1 MTGTFS
7 QGILGDI
14 YNRQIYIGSEE
25 YETKLLTRRE
35 IVALIKAES
44 NEIQVNL
51 KSLVDNA
58 SKLNSLADNYDNI
71 IRASKTTYSL
81 SYADDSGKITLTA
94 SGSGGFSYISDI
106 SIPLYSLSYS
116 STDRSLY
123 FSKTIGDKT
132 TTASFAVQTI
142 AIFDLVGV

>member
-14 YNRQIYIGSEE
+14 YNRQIYIGAED
-25 YETKLLTRRE
+25 YQTKLLTRRE

-71 IRASKTTYSL
+71 IKASKTKYSL
-81 SYADDSGKITLTA
+81 SYSDDLGKITLTA
-94 SGSGGFSYISDI
+94 SGGFTDISDI

-116 STDRSLY
+116 SADRSLY
-123 FSKTIGDKT
+123 FSKTIGAET
-132 TTASFAVQTI
+132 TTTSFVVQTI
-142 AIFDLVGV
+142 AIFDLVGA